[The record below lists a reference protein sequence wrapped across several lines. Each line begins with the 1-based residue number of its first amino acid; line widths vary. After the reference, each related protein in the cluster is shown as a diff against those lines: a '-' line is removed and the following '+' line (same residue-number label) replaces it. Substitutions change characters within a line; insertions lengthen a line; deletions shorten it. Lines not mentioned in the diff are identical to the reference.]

1 MLKFVYS
8 IWNLV
13 TAPRV
18 LYDEGYYIFR
28 FEDEHDKQKVLQ
40 NGPYTFDSRPV
51 VLKQWNHNYP
61 MDMDMGKESIRQMS
75 LLTAEEG
82 RISYAQILIDLNVT
96 QPLPEVMFIE
106 EPNGTNREQS
116 STSQSSYTRHR
127 KGEETGTYS
136 VASKIIVI
144 SQPETVIPLV
154 KPADSPAILRDKFLS
169 TDTRQKQGEMAAE
182 TPGGDDFHS

>member
-1 MLKFVYS
+1 MIGYVVGKNTPFTEMLKFVYA

-40 NGPYTFDSRPV
+40 NGPYTFDSRPI

-61 MDMDMGKESIRQMS
+61 MDMDMDMGKESIRQMS
-75 LLTAEEG
+75 
-82 RISYAQILIDLNVT
+82 
-96 QPLPEVMFIE
+96 F
-106 EPNGTNREQS
+106 

-136 VASKIIVI
+136 VASKTIVI

-154 KPADSPAILRDKFLS
+154 KPADSPAILGDKFLS

-182 TPGGDDFHS
+182 TPGGDDLHS